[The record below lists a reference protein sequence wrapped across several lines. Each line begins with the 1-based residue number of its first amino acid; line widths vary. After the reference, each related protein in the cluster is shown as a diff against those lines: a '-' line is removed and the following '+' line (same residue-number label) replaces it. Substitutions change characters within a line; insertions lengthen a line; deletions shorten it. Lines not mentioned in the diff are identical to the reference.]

1 MQSIINNR
9 DFRLISTKLTHF
21 SMYLNDINILIKNA
35 QFGETGFLAE
45 GRTLTGISK
54 SLLFSV

>member
-1 MQSIINNR
+1 
-9 DFRLISTKLTHF
+9 
-21 SMYLNDINILIKNA
+21 MYLNDINILIKNA